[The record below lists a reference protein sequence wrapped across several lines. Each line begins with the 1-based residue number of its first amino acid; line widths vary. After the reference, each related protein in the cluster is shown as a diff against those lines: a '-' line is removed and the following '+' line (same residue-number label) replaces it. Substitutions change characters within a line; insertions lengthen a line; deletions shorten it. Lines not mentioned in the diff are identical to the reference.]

1 MKLNKNIIKAL
12 YEAKEQA
19 TGVAKVQSECK
30 QLGWKKSSRGL
41 TFMVG
46 DRSKAHVSAAITTLE
61 ESKNGVAIKVQI
73 TTELYSSD
81 NFDASNNKV
90 VKPQNQKSTTSGVSV
105 EDAIDFIN
113 NITTAIKDA
122 EEVCERYNAARE
134 ELDEV
139 FDDLKRI
146 S

>member
-1 MKLNKNIIKAL
+1 MKLNKNIIKAF

-46 DRSKAHVSAAITTLE
+46 DRDKAHVSATINTLE

-73 TTELYSSD
+73 TTELYNSD

-90 VKPQNQKSTTSGVSV
+90 VKPQNQKSTAGVSV

-113 NITTAIKDA
+113 DITTAIKDA
-122 EEVCERYNAARE
+122 EEVCDRYNAVRE

>member
-19 TGVAKVQSECK
+19 TNVAKVQSECK

-46 DRSKAHVSAAITTLE
+46 DRDKAHVSATITTLE

-73 TTELYSSD
+73 TTELYKSD

-90 VKPQNQKSTTSGVSV
+90 VTPKKQKSTTTGVSV
-105 EDAIDFIN
+105 EDAIDFIDD
-113 NITTAIKDA
+113 ITTAIKDA
-122 EEVCERYNAARE
+122 EEVCDRYNAARE